1 MAALASSKGWT
12 HLALGQN
19 VDVHSSFVE
28 TPYPFGLD
36 VAWLVERAN
45 HYLSLIR

>member
-12 HLALGQN
+12 HLTLGQN

-28 TPYPFGLD
+28 TPCPF
-36 VAWLVERAN
+36 AWLFERAN